1 MTNVDLGMPGAG
13 TLGVPHLL
21 EDAPKQSKK
30 DFASDM
36 EPRWCAGCGDYSIL
50 SAVQGFLP
58 ELGLKRE
65 NIVFVSGIGCSS
77 RFPFYMNTY
86 GVHSIHGRAP
96 AIATGLATARGDLSV
111 WVVTGDGDALSIGG
125 NHLIHAMRRNVNLKI
140 LLFNNRIYGLTKGQY
155 SPTSEFGKVTKSS
168 PFGSVDRP
176 FNPASLA
183 LGAEATFVA
192 RTMDTDRKHFTSVLR
207 AAAEH
212 RGTALVE
219 IYQNCPIFNDGAY
232 ELIKDREQAEA
243 RIVHLNDGEPVRVG
257 ADQFV
262 ARGDSGELVV
272 VPAEG
277 ADMSRVVIH
286 DAGADDPSMAFQLSR
301 LEDPT
306 FAHMPMG
313 IFRNVTRPTYDDLVR
328 GQIDDAVTKAGGPAT
343 EADLASLLQGKD
355 TWNVGD

>member
-1 MTNVDLGMPGAG
+1 MPGAG
-13 TLGVPHLL
+13 TLGVPHLH
-21 EDAPKQSKK
+21 EDEPAQNKK

-50 SAVQGFLP
+50 AAVQGFLP

-77 RFPFYMNTY
+77 RFPFYLNTY
-86 GVHSIHGRAP
+86 GMHSIHGRAP
-96 AIATGLATARGDLSV
+96 AIATGLATARQDLSV

-155 SPTSEFGKVTKSS
+155 SPTSEFGKITKSS

-176 FNPASLA
+176 FNPVSLA

-192 RTMDTDRKHFTSVLR
+192 RTLDTDRKHLTSVLR

-232 ELIKDREQAEA
+232 ELLKDREEAEA

-257 ADQFV
+257 ADKLV
-262 ARGDSGELVV
+262 ARGDTGHLEVV
-272 VPAEG
+272 DAEG

-286 DAGADDPSMAFQLSR
+286 DAGADDPSSAFQLSR
-301 LEDPT
+301 LDDPT
-306 FAHMPMG
+306 MAHIPMG
-313 IFRNVTRPTYDDLVR
+313 IFRNVTRPTYEDLVHA
-328 GQIDDAVTKAGGPAT
+328 QIDDVVSAAGGGASD
-343 EADLASLLQGKD
+343 ADLETLLQGSD
-355 TWNVGD
+355 TWIVAG

>member
-1 MTNVDLGMPGAG
+1 
-13 TLGVPHLL
+13 
-21 EDAPKQSKK
+21 
-30 DFASDM
+30 
-36 EPRWCAGCGDYSIL
+36 
-50 SAVQGFLP
+50 
-58 ELGLKRE
+58 
-65 NIVFVSGIGCSS
+65 
-77 RFPFYMNTY
+77 
-86 GVHSIHGRAP
+86 
-96 AIATGLATARGDLSV
+96 
-111 WVVTGDGDALSIGG
+111 
-125 NHLIHAMRRNVNLKI
+125 
-140 LLFNNRIYGLTKGQY
+140 
-155 SPTSEFGKVTKSS
+155 
-168 PFGSVDRP
+168 
-176 FNPASLA
+176 
-183 LGAEATFVA
+183 
-192 RTMDTDRKHFTSVLR
+192 
-207 AAAEH
+207 
-212 RGTALVE
+212 VE